1 MTREEILQQLNPI
14 FQEVFDDED
23 LTIDENT
30 TAKDIKEWDSLHHM
44 NLVLA
49 VEEQFDIECL
59 PTEIQKLDNVGGL
72 VELILSKFQV
82 LS

>member
-1 MTREEILQQLNPI
+1 MTREEVLEQLTPI

-30 TAKDIKEWDSLHHM
+30 TAKDIKKWDSLHHM
-44 NLVLA
+44 NLTLE
-49 VEEQFDIECL
+49 VEQQFDIEFL
-59 PTEIQKLDNVGGL
+59 PSEIANLDNVGGL
-72 VELILSKFQV
+72 LELISSKIQV